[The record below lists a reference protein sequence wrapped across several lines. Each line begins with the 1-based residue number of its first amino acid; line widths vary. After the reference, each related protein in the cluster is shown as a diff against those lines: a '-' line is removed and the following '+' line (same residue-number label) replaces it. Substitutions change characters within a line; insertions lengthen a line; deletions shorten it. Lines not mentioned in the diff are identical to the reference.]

1 MFMGR
6 KGTRILLSSLDS
18 FQRPRSSQEPKV
30 TEELLGKL
38 VLKKLKEFGWNVNL
52 YVGIGTD
59 NVRKSRGPKSNS
71 KGSIERFSLSNAY
84 FNHALNLTIS
94 VSSSVVSIRNSIGV
108 IKETIA
114 FLTSSAK
121 RRVVVDSI

>member
-1 MFMGR
+1 LSLLTF
-6 KGTRILLSSLDS
+6 TRQFSKTG
-18 FQRPRSSQEPKV
+18 SQEPKV
-30 TEELLGKL
+30 TGELLGKL
-38 VLKKLKEFGWNVNL
+38 VLKKLKEFGSNVNL
-52 YVGIGTD
+52 YVRIGTD
-59 NVRKSRGPKSNS
+59 DVRKSRGPERIS
-71 KGSIERFSLSNAY
+71 KGIIERFSLSNAY
-84 FNHALNLTIS
+84 FNDALNLTIS